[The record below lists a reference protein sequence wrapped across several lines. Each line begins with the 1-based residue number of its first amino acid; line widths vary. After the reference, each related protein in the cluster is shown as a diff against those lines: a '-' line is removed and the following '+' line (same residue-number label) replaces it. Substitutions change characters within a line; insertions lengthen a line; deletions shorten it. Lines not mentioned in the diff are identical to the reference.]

1 MIEFGEYKG
10 NKLIKLMKG
19 PDDKFPFSFG
29 KTKDISIGDG
39 WGETPVIGVSSK
51 GSFLEAVRSG
61 ACKQFAT
68 VLGPGSDAYH
78 GDHFHVDAIQRKND
92 YRICQ

>member
-1 MIEFGEYKG
+1 
-10 NKLIKLMKG
+10 
-19 PDDKFPFSFG
+19 
-29 KTKDISIGDG
+29 
-39 WGETPVIGVSSK
+39 